1 MRKMQLLLV
10 LITLI
15 AAVTLAAAQD
25 QIIKAGEK
33 ADIQL
38 NQETKVGDVV
48 LKPGHYQIQHR
59 VSGSDHF
66 VQFVAFKGH
75 STITSSNPASVVD
88 AGEIKC
94 SVEPLTKKSQQT
106 TVHMTDEAGVRR
118 ITRVEIRGDNV
129 AHVF

>member
-1 MRKMQLLLV
+1 MRKMHLLLV
-10 LITLI
+10 LATLV
-15 AAVTLAAAQD
+15 AAVTFAAAQD
-25 QIIKAGEK
+25 QVIKAGKK

-38 NQETKVGDVV
+38 SQETKVGDVI

-66 VQFVAFKGH
+66 VQFVQYKGH
-75 STITSSNPASVVD
+75 KTINASGPADIVD

-94 SVEPLTKKSQQT
+94 SVEPLGKKANET
-106 TVHMTDEAGVRR
+106 AVTVNTAGGERR